1 MGAEMGFSDAAPVLH
16 AIAMA
21 EASDEPLDIPG
32 TAAELEISETDL
44 RQRVDEIEHYGLALS
59 GLEDGLH
66 PILLNAGRQYLA
78 LEGEIDD
85 AVLLFLPSVIDD
97 LHARRALLR
106 GGVVLVDEFRAAM
119 LTGAGVAHAQ
129 EIVPPAFVPAVDERL
144 ALDLFAAA
152 IALTTRLSDER
163 PAGCV
168 AEEILAVAL
177 LQEAR
182 AWLEMELDTGELDRT
197 TMEAA
202 AGELRGLFEL
212 FQDDDVLDM
221 FEMREPSDAAASR
234 FSPRALQLGIAD
246 QTVEHWFDPFG
257 WTAPTGYLADK
268 ADAGPATDE
277 Q

>member
-1 MGAEMGFSDAAPVLH
+1 METMEFSETAPILR

-21 EASDEPLDIPG
+21 EASDESLDVPS
-32 TAAELEISETDL
+32 TAAELEITESVL
-44 RQRVDEIEHYGLALS
+44 RQQMEQIEDLGLALS
-59 GLEDGLH
+59 GLEEGLH

-78 LEGEIDD
+78 LDGDVEV
-85 AVLLFLPSVIDD
+85 AVLSFLPSVIDD
-97 LHARRALLR
+97 LHARQALLHA
-106 GGVVLVDEFRAAM
+106 GTVLVDEFRAAL
-119 LTGAGVAHAQ
+119 LTSAGVDYAR

-152 IALTTRLSDER
+152 VALTARLSADR

-177 LQEAR
+177 IQEAH
-182 AWLEMELDTGELDRT
+182 AWLEMKHDSDDLDRA
-197 TMEAA
+197 TMESAA
-202 AGELRGLFEL
+202 AELRVLFEL

-234 FSPRALQLGIAD
+234 FSFKAQQMGIAD

-257 WTAPTGYLADK
+257 WTAPTGYLREK
-268 ADAGPATDE
+268 AERHATDE
-277 Q
+277 R